1 MYFIF
6 LIKKQIFFA
15 VLLFVAACVTQGS
28 LLQCVR
34 LSSCATQALEHNYQW
49 DNS

>member
-15 VLLFVAACVTQGS
+15 VLLFVAACVTQG
-28 LLQCVR
+28 LLIAV
-34 LSSCATQALEHNYQW
+34 CAPL
-49 DNS
+49 